1 MKGMGMRSIAPD
13 TVPHALTEAQKL
25 NRINR
30 ANDCLALYDNDPAML
45 ETLLTMDEVWLTM
58 L

>member
-1 MKGMGMRSIAPD
+1 MGMRSIAPD

-25 NRINR
+25 NR
-30 ANDCLALYDNDPAML
+30 ANDCLDLYDNDPAML
-45 ETLLTMDEVWLTM
+45 EKVLTMDEVWLTI